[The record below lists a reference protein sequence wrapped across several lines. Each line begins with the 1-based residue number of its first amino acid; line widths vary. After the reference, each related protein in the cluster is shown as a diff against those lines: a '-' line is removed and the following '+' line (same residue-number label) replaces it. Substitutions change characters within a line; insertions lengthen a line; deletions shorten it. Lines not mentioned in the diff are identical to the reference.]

1 MMVVSNSSI
10 GDYKKWGFPK
20 NHGEPAHGQGKKK
33 ATKEEGKK
41 K

>member
-1 MMVVSNSSI
+1 MNNW
-10 GDYKKWGFPK
+10 DYKKWGFPK